1 MQLFYIGVVCT
12 QDISDALG
20 TTGKWKDKS
29 LPVSSPLLKHNPYNL
44 KEIGI

>member
-1 MQLFYIGVVCT
+1 VCI

-20 TTGKWKDKS
+20 ATGKWKDKAS